1 METAHGAG
9 IAVAEALQN
18 GLPWLEGA
26 WLGVTYLGD
35 PKCAFLVYFPAVYY
49 AERRVGLALLWMA
62 LVSEWLNLIFKWE
75 PVRPLHDHGGGP
87 VAGDD
92 RGIGPGGPAH
102 SEPLGPAGAC
112 RGLRPLP
119 VGRRLVPGLHLGTL
133 PAPGAGRPRGRRR
146 PGPAAGP
153 PGALGAG
160 AQLLWAGSPGA
171 AAGSQPHL
179 LDPRHPGL
187 RPGLV
192 DPTGLQVVR
201 AARVAAPG
209 HEALRLP
216 GPGRGHGL
224 GAGGGPALAL
234 LRPAAAG
241 AVGARPAGGLPA
253 PGPGR
258 AAGAGRAGPAPPA
271 HPLLRPQLPEGRAGP
286 LRGAG
291 PGALAGPQPQPQ
303 GGRSPARP
311 VSPPLPTAAHPS
323 PCGRSPPPPG
333 IGGDRDPRTGPRAG
347 TGPTPSPSAPLP
359 LPRARAGSPGAPAA
373 AVSPQW
379 AGGSRR
385 APPTQ
390 GAPLTARDR
399 GPGPRSPSSPA
410 FVGLRVLW
418 LPSLPPAATAARGTP
433 FRPPGAGEAS
443 ATAAEAGS
451 PRGSGPWPGTPGNP
465 SSSSGSSLGLL
476 LRGLGRAT
484 SPHL

>member
-216 GPGRGHGL
+216 AHRKSGARWGPPRPRPLRTPTPPGR
-224 GAGGGPALAL
+224 P
-234 LRPAAAG
+234 RP
-241 AVGARPAGGLPA
+241 RSSA
-253 PGPGR
+253 PR
-258 AAGAGRAGPAPPA
+258 RRTPP
-271 HPLLRPQLPEGRAGP
+271 
-286 LRGAG
+286 
-291 PGALAGPQPQPQ
+291 
-303 GGRSPARP
+303 GGRRSLSLTCFAEGEVVPAVIGP
-311 VSPPLPTAAHPS
+311 KEGQLV
-323 PCGRSPPPPG
+323 GR
-333 IGGDRDPRTGPRAG
+333 
-347 TGPTPSPSAPLP
+347 
-359 LPRARAGSPGAPAA
+359 
-373 AVSPQW
+373 
-379 AGGSRR
+379 GGSR
-385 APPTQ
+385 
-390 GAPLTARDR
+390 GAALGGGTLVQR
-399 GPGPRSPSSPA
+399 GM
-410 FVGLRVLW
+410 V
-418 LPSLPPAATAARGTP
+418 
-433 FRPPGAGEAS
+433 
-443 ATAAEAGS
+443 GS
-451 PRGSGPWPGTPGNP
+451 PEVGQGGSGPAEAERDPA
-465 SSSSGSSLGLL
+465 SSSPGG
-476 LRGLGRAT
+476 
-484 SPHL
+484 PHRLSR